1 MNNTQKQFIDILS
14 SGIRGKDIEKGYENV
29 DWEQIINL
37 AIENKVE
44 GIVYSSLHKSSLV
57 SVVGEKRINLLK
69 QKAEDAEI
77 EQLRKISELSVVI
90 KKINKENIPLI
101 ILKGLAIRNFYPKAE
116 QRTMGNAN
124 ILVHRE
130 DVKKVKK
137 LLIDMRYSVLEEH
150 NKVPHHITLIHNNYP
165 TIKIHWN
172 LFDGH
177 GFAKEII
184 HYEKLIWKRA
194 KNVNLDDVEILSFSY
209 EDLASHLCMYMAEHL
224 TENGFEVRQ
233 LCDITILVEKLG
245 NEIDWNSFIMKARM
259 HGFEKFSLILFLICN
274 ELFDMK
280 LPEELEVKYVNNKK
294 YLESLIDEIFES
306 KLKSKKVITNQF
318 AKQVSFSLDRYSYAK
333 NIKILTPIAW
343 IHHIFELI
351 FNSGHNFKDLIKV
364 KGKGIH
370 RSKLIDWMEL

>member
-14 SGIRGKDIEKGYENV
+14 TGIRDKNIDKVYENV
-29 DWEQIINL
+29 EWDQIINL

-44 GIVYSSLHKSSLV
+44 GIVYSSLYKSNLV

-69 QKAEDAEI
+69 QKAEDIEI
-77 EQLRKISELSVVI
+77 EQLRKISELSVVL

-101 ILKGLAIRNFYPKAE
+101 ILKGLAIRNFYPRAE

-124 ILVHRE
+124 ILVHR
-130 DVKKVKK
+130 DDLKRVKK

-194 KNVNLDDVEILSFSY
+194 KNVNLGDVEILSFSY

-294 YLESLIDEIFES
+294 YLEALIDEIFES

-318 AKQVSFSLDRYSYAK
+318 AKQISFSLDRYSYAK
-333 NIKILTPIAW
+333 NIKILAPISW
-343 IHHIFELI
+343 IHHVFETT
-351 FNSGHNFKDLIKV
+351 FNSGNNFKGLFKS
-364 KGKGIH
+364 KGKSIN

>member
-14 SGIRGKDIEKGYENV
+14 TGIRDKNIDKVYENV
-29 DWEQIINL
+29 EWDQIINL

-44 GIVYSSLHKSSLV
+44 GIVYSSLHKSNIL

-69 QKAEDAEI
+69 QKAGDIEI
-77 EQLRKISELSVVI
+77 EQLRKISELSVVL

-116 QRTMGNAN
+116 HRTMGNAN

-130 DVKKVKK
+130 DVKRLKK

-150 NKVPHHITLIHNNYP
+150 NKVPHHITLIHNSYP

-177 GFAKEII
+177 GFAKELI

-194 KNVNLDDVEILSFSY
+194 TKNNLGDAEVLAFSY
-209 EDLASHLCMYMAEHL
+209 EDLASHLCMYMADHL

-294 YLESLIDEIFES
+294 YLEALIDEIFES
-306 KLKSKKVITNQF
+306 KLKGKKVVTNQF
-318 AKQVSFSLDRYSYAK
+318 AKQISFSLDRYSYAK

-343 IHHIFELI
+343 IHHVFEII
-351 FNSGHNFKDLIKV
+351 FNSALKFKDLINGRERGV
-364 KGKGIH
+364 D
-370 RSKLIDWMEL
+370 RNKLIDWMEL